1 MQNAISIFQKSLI
14 DWFTVNQRQFPWRKE
29 EISNYELIISEI
41 LLQRTKAETVSKYYT
56 TFFDTYPNWDRLVQA
71 DNQALEQILK
81 PLGLY
86 RHRAKRLMKI
96 IQEYQEKNGILPQ
109 NREELQESNLS
120 SLYISNAYELFILKH
135 RAALVDVNMSRL
147 LSRYFQP
154 QNFKDVRHDKPI
166 QELAGK
172 VVDVEQCKELNWAIL
187 DFAAL
192 ICQSRKPKCPECL
205 LRAGCKFFI
214 TKTDE

>member
-1 MQNAISIFQKSLI
+1 MQNSISIFQKKLL

-29 EISNYELIISEI
+29 GIPNYELIISEI

-56 TFFDTYPNWDRLVQA
+56 TFFKTYPNWNALILA
-71 DNQALEQILK
+71 DNLDLEQILK

-96 IQEYQEKNGILPQ
+96 IQEYKDKNGILPQ
-109 NREELQESNLS
+109 NREELQDSNLS
-120 SLYISNAYELFILKH
+120 SLYISHAYELFVLKH
-135 RAALVDVNMSRL
+135 RSALVDVNMSRL

-154 QNFKDVRHDKPI
+154 QDFKDVRNDKPI
-166 QELAGK
+166 QELAEK

-187 DFAAL
+187 DYAAL
-192 ICQSRKPKCPECL
+192 ICQSRKPKCLECM
-205 LRAGCKFFI
+205 LRTGCKFFI
-214 TKTDE
+214 TRTDE